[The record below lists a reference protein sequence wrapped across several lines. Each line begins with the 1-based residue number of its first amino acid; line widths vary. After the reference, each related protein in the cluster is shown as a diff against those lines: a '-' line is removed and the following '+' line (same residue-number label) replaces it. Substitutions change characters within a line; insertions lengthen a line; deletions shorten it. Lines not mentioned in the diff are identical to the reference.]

1 MITFKL
7 NPKRE
12 KLPQNRHPWIFS
24 GAIYSSDGE
33 AENGAVVRVVDANN
47 TFIAYGH
54 YSRDSKLM
62 IRLLE
67 WDENCPIDHAW
78 WCKRLADAFETRKPI
93 LEAPEKTTAIR
104 LVFGENDFLPG
115 LIIDKFSDYL
125 VIQCGTIG
133 MAKARDAIVKAAQ
146 KVHLELFGPL
156 KGIVERSDSDGCQR
170 EGLEERTGVIWGEVP
185 QDEPICIYEN
195 GLRFHVD
202 LLDGQK
208 TGFYTDQRENRQLI
222 LPWLKGRRIADVC
235 CYTGAFST
243 YALNAGAKSA
253 MLVDVSQQA
262 LEQATN
268 NLRANGLTNFEVCHD
283 NAFSFLRSIRKKGE
297 KPYDAIILDPP
308 KLVPT
313 RHDMVNG
320 LRGYKDLNF
329 QAISILPPGGIL
341 ATFSC
346 SGLVSMEQFREAVVY
361 AAKDACKQIRILR
374 FLHQASCHPIRFSF
388 PEGEYLKG
396 LLIQVCD

>member
-12 KLPQNRHPWIFS
+12 KLPQSRHPWIFS
-24 GAIYSSDGE
+24 GAVHSSDGE
-33 AENGAVVRVVDANN
+33 AENGSVVRVVDSGNN
-47 TFIAYGH
+47 FIAYGH
-54 YSRDSKLM
+54 FSRDSKLM

-67 WDENCPIDHAW
+67 WNESRQIDAVW
-78 WCKRLADAFETRKPI
+78 WQEKLYDAFSLRKPI
-93 LEAPEKTTAIR
+93 LEASEKTTAVR

-115 LIIDKFSDYL
+115 LIIDKFADYL

-133 MAKARDAIVKAAQ
+133 MAAARDEIVNAAC
-146 KVHLELFGPL
+146 KVHHQLFGPL

-170 EGLEERTGVIWGEVP
+170 EGLEEKTGVVWGEVL
-185 QDEPICIYEN
+185 QGEPICIYEN
-195 GLRFHVD
+195 GLCFYVD

-208 TGFYTDQRENRQLI
+208 TGFYTDQRENRQLV
-222 LPWLKGRRIADVC
+222 LPWLKGRHIADIC
-235 CYTGAFST
+235 CYSGAFSA
-243 YALNAGAKSA
+243 YALKHGAKSA
-253 MLVDVSQQA
+253 TLVDVSQQA
-262 LEQATN
+262 LEHAAN
-268 NLRANGLTNFEVCHD
+268 NLKVNELKDFETYQD

-361 AAKDACKQIRILR
+361 AAKDAGKQIRILR

-396 LLIQVCD
+396 LLVQVCD